1 MIFDEAVDLNLNKSL
16 KKIRI
21 KVDPLY
27 SSYSNFRN
35 INSYEGYVVTETLE
49 ALKIMVIKPGLPIV
63 MLPKLCMLSDK
74 KLDMFKAYLIK
85 AQELGEETPLYNQ
98 IQNSTHLEDIEIFLK
113 QAGRQDT
120 DIVELYRNYIYRHE
134 QDKNI

>member
-63 MLPKLCMLSDK
+63 MLPKLGMLSDK

-98 IQNSTHLEDIEIFLK
+98 ILNSTHLEDIEIFLK

>member
-63 MLPKLCMLSDK
+63 ILPKLGMLSDK

-85 AQELGEETPLYNQ
+85 AQELGEDTPLYNQ
-98 IQNSTHLEDIEIFLK
+98 ILNSTHLEDMEVFLK

>member
-1 MIFDEAVDLNLNKSL
+1 M
-16 KKIRI
+16 
-21 KVDPLY
+21 
-27 SSYSNFRN
+27 
-35 INSYEGYVVTETLE
+35 TETLE

-63 MLPKLCMLSDK
+63 MLPKLGMLSDK

-98 IQNSTHLEDIEIFLK
+98 ILNSTHLEDMEVFLK

-120 DIVELYRNYIYRHE
+120 DILELYRNYIYRHE